1 MHNVLILDDD
11 KSQLIHLSSLLKDH
25 FDIHTANT
33 PLTAYKLINSHKFDA
48 IIVDVHMPIIN
59 GFDFIKSIKED
70 NDFTSA
76 LFILSSDNSMTT
88 KVQALNLGVKDF
100 LWPNMSKEEIV
111 PRIKNHLGQ
120 NKENSKSSCK
130 IYNDLKINTA
140 TLSAFVSDKKLNL
153 TLLEFK
159 ILNYMV
165 QHAKVVVMRDDLK
178 SFVWPQETVSDKT
191 LNTHLTNLRLKLSG
205 SSVELKSI
213 KGEGVILV

>member
-70 NDFTSA
+70 ITFNSA
-76 LFILSSDNSMTT
+76 LFILSSDTSTTT

-100 LWPNMSKEEIV
+100 LWPDMSKEEIV
-111 PRIKNHLGQ
+111 PRIKNHLNQ
-120 NKENSKSSCK
+120 SNENIKTSEKS
-130 IYNDLKINTA
+130 YLDLKINTA
-140 TLSAFVSDKKLNL
+140 TLSAFISDKKLNL
-153 TLLEFK
+153 TLMEFK
-159 ILNYMV
+159 ILNFLV
-165 QHAKVVVMRDDLK
+165 QNAKKIVSRNDLK
-178 SFVWPQETVSDKT
+178 EFVWPQENVSDKT
-191 LNTHLTNLRLKLSG
+191 LNTHLSNLRVKISGTNLDI
-205 SSVELKSI
+205 KSI
-213 KGEGVILV
+213 KGEGVLLV